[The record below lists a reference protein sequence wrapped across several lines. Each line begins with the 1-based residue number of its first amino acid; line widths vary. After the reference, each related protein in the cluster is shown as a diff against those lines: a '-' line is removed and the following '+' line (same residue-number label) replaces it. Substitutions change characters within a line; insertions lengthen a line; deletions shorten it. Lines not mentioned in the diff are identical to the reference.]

1 MSVDGESAAASD
13 AVPSSGAPLRRPW
26 WRAARRRT
34 AIILA
39 CLLGVGLGAAG
50 GVRHLTGSAAATP
63 PEPRDVPRDEGGAIL
78 VSDAYRQRVG
88 ITFGAA
94 ERRSLTPVVKVVG
107 TVTLDPRR
115 VAAVGTRIAGVVTRV
130 LKLEG
135 DEVRAGEALAEI
147 ESAELGQAQARVA
160 SALAEQ
166 YAARINARR
175 EASLLVGQLTTA
187 RESEEAAAT
196 LASREAALA
205 AAKQS
210 VMAMGGDVDGPLGL
224 RVLRA
229 PISGHVVESLIGI
242 GQSVEPHK
250 LAFRIANLDS
260 VWIELEV
267 FERTVGLVRAGDTV
281 IVTPMADPSRRIRG
295 KVAHVGELIDL
306 GSRSAE
312 VRVQVE
318 NKDRLLRPGQAVTA
332 VIHLSAPA
340 RNVVT
345 IPEDAVTYV
354 DDTPTVFV
362 AASPNRMV
370 PAKVRL
376 GFSDGERQ
384 EVLSGLSAGDQV
396 VTSGVFALKSELFR

>member
-1 MSVDGESAAASD
+1 MA
-13 AVPSSGAPLRRPW
+13 
-26 WRAARRRT
+26 
-34 AIILA
+34 
-39 CLLGVGLGAAG
+39 
-50 GVRHLTGSAAATP
+50 
-63 PEPRDVPRDEGGAIL
+63 PEPRDVPRDEGGAIII
-78 VSDAYRQRVG
+78 SDAYRRRVG
-88 ITFGAA
+88 ITFAAA
-94 ERRSLTPVVKVVG
+94 EQRSLTPVVKVVG
-107 TVTLDPRR
+107 TVALDPRR
-115 VAAVGTRIAGVVTRV
+115 VAAVGTRIAGFVKRV
-130 LKLEG
+130 FKLEG
-135 DEVRAGEALAEI
+135 DEVHAGDALAEI

-166 YAARINARR
+166 YAAKINARR
-175 EASLLVGQLTTA
+175 EASLLIDQLTTA

-210 VMAMGGDVDGPLGL
+210 VMAMGGDIDGPLGL

-229 PISGHVVESLIGI
+229 PMAGHLVEALIGI

-281 IVTPMADPSRRIRG
+281 SVTPMADPNRRIKG

-312 VRVQVE
+312 VRIQVE
-318 NKDRLLRPGQAVTA
+318 NRDRLLRPGQAVTA
-332 VIHLSAPA
+332 LIHLSAPA

-345 IPEDAVTYV
+345 IPSEAVTYV

-370 PAKVRL
+370 PSRVHL

-384 EVLSGLSAGDQV
+384 EVLSGLGGGVKV
-396 VTSGVFALKSELFR
+396 VVSGVFALKSELFR

>member
-1 MSVDGESAAASD
+1 VVSTVSSGGADREEPMSADGESVPTPDPEVSD
-13 AVPSSGAPLRRPW
+13 GPPVRRSW
-26 WRAARRRT
+26 ARAARRRAGIVLAAL
-34 AIILA
+34 AIA
-39 CLLGVGLGAAG
+39 GLGAAG
-50 GVRHLTGSAAATP
+50 GLRELTGSAEAMA
-63 PEPRDVPRDEGGAIL
+63 PEPRDVPRDEGGAIII
-78 VSDAYRQRVG
+78 SDAYRRRVG
-88 ITFGAA
+88 IKF
-94 ERRSLTPVVKVVG
+94 
-107 TVTLDPRR
+107 
-115 VAAVGTRIAGVVTRV
+115 AAVGTRIAGFVKRV

-135 DEVRAGEALAEI
+135 DEVHIGDALAEI

-166 YAARINARR
+166 YAAKINARR
-175 EASLLVGQLTTA
+175 EASLLVDQLTTA

-210 VMAMGGDVDGPLGL
+210 VMAMGGDVNGPLGL

-229 PISGHVVESLIGI
+229 PIAGHVVEALIGI

-281 IVTPMADPSRRIRG
+281 IVTPMADPSRRIKG
-295 KVAHVGELIDL
+295 KVAHVGELIDSS
-306 GSRSAE
+306 SRSAE

-318 NKDRLLRPGQAVTA
+318 NRDRLLRPGQAVTA
-332 VIHLSAPA
+332 LIPLSAPA

-345 IPEDAVTYV
+345 IPSEAVTYV
-354 DDTPTVFV
+354 DNTPTVFV
-362 AASPNRMV
+362 AVSPNRMV
-370 PAKVRL
+370 PTKVHL
-376 GFSDGERQ
+376 GFSDDERQ
-384 EVLSGLSAGDQV
+384 EVLSGLGGGERV
-396 VTSGVFALKSELFR
+396 VATGVFALKSELFR